1 MEGSRRKKKLGRLPK
16 NFRAISTAV
25 LGRQP
30 SAVTSRSKNDIR
42 FYPMY
47 HSHQKGSHTDKR
59 KMSKD
64 HSLTENTDIRA
75 CPDKRFCF
83 FSAIK
88 RSRKTRNERQKA
100 HLFHTRKIFQPKNQR
115 LRLKDFAGCIKF
127 TLSSTTPPCASLAI
141 AFPSLSGICR
151 TNLPICD
158 FERLR
163 ANGTPLIS
171 GLADHTS
178 RLAIATNKKATDASR
193 ASGKQI
199 KNYLHK
205 TT

>member
-1 MEGSRRKKKLGRLPK
+1 MEGSRRKRKLGRLPK
-16 NFRAISTAV
+16 KIRAISTAV

-47 HSHQKGSHTDKR
+47 HSHKKALIRTSARCQKN
-59 KMSKD
+59 
-64 HSLTENTDIRA
+64 HSLTENTTIRA

-127 TLSSTTPPCASLAI
+127 TLSSTTPPCAAFAI
-141 AFPSLSGICR
+141 ASPSLSGICR

-158 FERLR
+158 FEGLR

-171 GLADHTS
+171 G
-178 RLAIATNKKATDASR
+178 
-193 ASGKQI
+193 
-199 KNYLHK
+199 
-205 TT
+205 

>member
-1 MEGSRRKKKLGRLPK
+1 MELKFYGKPSLWKGAVGRRNSEGCRKK
-16 NFRAISTAV
+16 FRAISTAV

-59 KMSKD
+59 RMSKN

-127 TLSSTTPPCASLAI
+127 TLSSTTPPCAAFAI
-141 AFPSLSGICR
+141 ASPSLSGICR
-151 TNLPICD
+151 TTSQYVTLR
-158 FERLR
+158 EVR

-171 GLADHTS
+171 G
-178 RLAIATNKKATDASR
+178 
-193 ASGKQI
+193 
-199 KNYLHK
+199 
-205 TT
+205 

>member
-16 NFRAISTAV
+16 KFRAISTAV

-59 KMSKD
+59 KMSKN
-64 HSLTENTDIRA
+64 HSLTENTAIRA

-88 RSRKTRNERQKA
+88 RSRKTRNERRKA

-127 TLSSTTPPCASLAI
+127 TLCSTTPPCASLAI
-141 AFPSLSGICR
+141 ASPSLSGICR

-171 GLADHTS
+171 G
-178 RLAIATNKKATDASR
+178 
-193 ASGKQI
+193 
-199 KNYLHK
+199 
-205 TT
+205 

>member
-1 MEGSRRKKKLGRLPK
+1 M
-16 NFRAISTAV
+16 
-25 LGRQP
+25 
-30 SAVTSRSKNDIR
+30 SKN
-42 FYPMY
+42 
-47 HSHQKGSHTDKR
+47 
-59 KMSKD
+59 
-64 HSLTENTDIRA
+64 HSLTENTAIRA

-88 RSRKTRNERQKA
+88 RSRKIRNERQKA

-115 LRLKDFAGCIKF
+115 LRMKDFAGCIKF
-127 TLSSTTPPCASLAI
+127 TLSSTTPPCAAFAI
-141 AFPSLSGICR
+141 ASPSLSGICR

-178 RLAIATNKKATDASR
+178 RLAIAKQKSHRRITRQWQANQKLFTQNK
-193 ASGKQI
+193 
-199 KNYLHK
+199 
-205 TT
+205 